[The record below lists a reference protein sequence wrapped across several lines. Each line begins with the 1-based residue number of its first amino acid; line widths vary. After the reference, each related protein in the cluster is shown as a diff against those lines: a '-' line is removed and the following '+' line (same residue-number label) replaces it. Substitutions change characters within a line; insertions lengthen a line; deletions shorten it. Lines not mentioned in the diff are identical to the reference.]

1 MFYRSTLKFLNNWR
15 IKSDRKPLVIR
26 GARQV
31 GKTTLVEIF
40 SKGFRQYISLNLEFP
55 SDRKIFEEKQNF
67 DEVLDALFFNKNG
80 DRKIS
85 DTLIFIDEI
94 QNCPEAIK
102 YLRYFYENKKEYA
115 VITAGSLL
123 ETLLNED
130 VTYPV
135 GRVEFLAV
143 RPFSF
148 IEFLSA
154 LEEKNA
160 LEVMNT
166 IPFPEFAHQKLMTLF
181 RRYTLLGGMP
191 AVIKNY
197 AENMNLNE
205 TKSIIGNLIL
215 SYKSDIEK
223 YARNETVNKII
234 RHIIDNVF
242 YFAAERI
249 KFNRFANSDY
259 RSREVGGCFRI
270 LEKTMLIEL
279 VYPVTSVKLPFI
291 PNKRKSPK
299 LQILDTGLVNFY
311 SGIEKDL
318 FDSQD
323 LTDVY
328 KGRIAEHIIGQELLS
343 LENSPSYNLNFWI
356 RDKMQTNA
364 EIDFV
369 YNHKGDLIPIEIKS
383 GTSGKLRSLHQF
395 INISPSLE
403 NLAVRFYSGKL
414 QLATERTVEGKE
426 FKLLNLPFYLC
437 NKIEEYLEWAKK
449 NSYPLRNN

>member
-67 DEVLDALFFNKNG
+67 DEVLDALFFYKNG
-80 DRKIS
+80 DRKIT

-115 VITAGSLL
+115 VVTAGSLL
-123 ETLLNED
+123 ETLIND
-130 VTYPV
+130 NVTYPV

-154 LEEKNA
+154 LEETNA
-160 LEVMNT
+160 LEVLNT

-181 RRYTLLGGMP
+181 RRFTLLGGMP
-191 AVIKNY
+191 AVIKDY
-197 AENMNLNE
+197 ADNMNLNE

-215 SYKSDIEK
+215 SYKSDVEK

-259 RSREVGGCFRI
+259 RSREVGECFRI

-343 LENSPSYNLNFWI
+343 LENSPSFNLNFWI

-395 INISPSLE
+395 INISPSEE

-414 QLATERTVEGKE
+414 QLATERTSEGKK

-437 NKIEEYLEWAKK
+437 NKIDEYLEWAKK
-449 NSYPLRNN
+449 